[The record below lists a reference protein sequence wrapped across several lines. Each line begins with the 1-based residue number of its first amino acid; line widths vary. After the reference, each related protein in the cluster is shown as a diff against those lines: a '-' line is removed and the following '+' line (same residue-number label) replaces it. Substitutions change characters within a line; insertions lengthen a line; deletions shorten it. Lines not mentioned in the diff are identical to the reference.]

1 MPELAKSQRVRR
13 IEHILV
19 ANHLARRPALTLREL
34 AGRFD
39 NSEMTI
45 RRDVEELSRD
55 IPLHIDRGRI
65 IIDPGWDVPVQPV
78 FLKLEEAAA
87 VFLAARLLVRY
98 SDEPNSAVVSALT
111 ILADALPHTI
121 AEHVRRTSLLAA
133 AEPDPQFA
141 QVFSAITCGW
151 AEQRRV
157 RIHYRGVGSEEV
169 QERVIHPY
177 YIEPGPLGY
186 SLYVIAHSEERDA
199 VRVFKVERIL
209 EAELLADQFSLPADF
224 DPLRY
229 LAAAWGVMG
238 PDYVG
243 QEPITVKLHFKPA
256 VTRRLRETRWHPTQ
270 QITTCEENGCP
281 LARDG
286 GCDLTV
292 QVAETL
298 EMIPWIKG
306 WGSNVVV
313 LEPAGLRDEIA
324 ADLGRSVANY
334 PDLRNPASKLTES
347 EKLVCYDKGRQ
358 VRRRG
363 ADHDHPVHRTPASR
377 CGSSN
382 HHRLRQQ
389 G

>member
-1 MPELAKSQRVRR
+1 MPELAKSQRVRS

-19 ANHLARRPALTLREL
+19 ANHLAHRPALTLREL
-34 AGRFD
+34 AARFD
-39 NSEMTI
+39 NAEMTI
-45 RRDVEELSRD
+45 RRDVGELSRD
-55 IPLHIDRGRI
+55 IPLHIERGRI
-65 IIDPGWDVPVQPV
+65 MIDPGWVVPVQPV

-98 SDEPNSAVVSALT
+98 SDEPNPAVVSALT
-111 ILADALPHTI
+111 ILADSLPHSI

-141 QVFSAITCGW
+141 QVFSAVTRGW
-151 AEQRRV
+151 AKQQRV
-157 RIHYRGVGSEEV
+157 RIRYQGVGSEEV
-169 QERVIHPY
+169 HERIIHPY

-199 VRVFKVERIL
+199 VRVFKVERIV
-209 EAELLADQFSLPADF
+209 EAELLPDHFSLPADF

-229 LAAAWGVMG
+229 LAVAWGVMG

-243 QEPITVKLHFKPA
+243 QEPITVRLHFKPA
-256 VTRRLRETRWHPTQ
+256 VTRRLKETRWHPTQ
-270 QITTCEENGCP
+270 VFSDCATVGWLLAEEGS
-281 LARDG
+281 
-286 GCDLTV
+286 CDLTV

-313 LEPAGLRDEIA
+313 LEPADLRHKIA
-324 ADLGRSVANY
+324 ADLVRATANY
-334 PDLRNPASKLTES
+334 PDFAHSSSKLTES
-347 EKLVCYDKGRQ
+347 EKFVCYAKGRQ
-358 VRRRG
+358 VPNRG
-363 ADHDHPVHRTPASR
+363 AAMIIQYTGHPIVDV
-377 CGSSN
+377 GDGDN
-382 HHRLRQQ
+382 HRLRQQ

>member
-13 IEHILV
+13 IEHILA
-19 ANHLARRPALTLREL
+19 ANHLARRPALTLRQL
-34 AGRFD
+34 AARFD
-39 NSEMTI
+39 NAEMTI

-55 IPLHIDRGRI
+55 IPLHMERGRVM
-65 IIDPGWDVPVQPV
+65 IDPGWDVPVQPV

-87 VFLAARLLVRY
+87 VFLAARLLARY

-111 ILADALPHTI
+111 ILADALPHSI

-151 AEQRRV
+151 AERRRV
-157 RIHYRGVGSEEV
+157 RIRYRRVGSEEV
-169 QERVIHPY
+169 QERIIHPY

-238 PDYVG
+238 PDYV
-243 QEPITVKLHFKPA
+243 
-256 VTRRLRETRWHPTQ
+256 
-270 QITTCEENGCP
+270 
-281 LARDG
+281 
-286 GCDLTV
+286 
-292 QVAETL
+292 
-298 EMIPWIKG
+298 
-306 WGSNVVV
+306 VV
-313 LEPAGLRDEIA
+313 
-324 ADLGRSVANY
+324 LGRSQDLFTYTSISRITVEQADRAYYEHTLLPYDNWSTRVLAGNVAVMPRFVDYNRRREASFGRY
-334 PDLRNPASKLTES
+334 LALSSKIVDDPDTIGKQAMLVQRYADSPLPWVDPEVRDRHALARGLVWHSFVEDDYDYQPSELPDLPA
-347 EKLVCYDKGRQ
+347 
-358 VRRRG
+358 
-363 ADHDHPVHRTPASR
+363 
-377 CGSSN
+377 
-382 HHRLRQQ
+382 
-389 G
+389 